1 MDRVYLSSE
10 LAQKI
15 VPKEVVSGVNLSTL
29 TGILHVKD
37 NVSQI
42 VPCDDKDDSGIPYKC
57 PSREDLLKK
66 VKYEYGNLDIELF
79 MKKLQQDGITDA
91 RLERS
96 TAGQTSSFTIT
107 IPSEDTVVKI
117 EENSTHII
125 CGGKQSLRLK
135 LRDFLMKCIQNF

>member
-15 VPKEVVSGVNLSTL
+15 VPKEVVTGVNLSTL

-37 NVSQI
+37 NVSHI
-42 VPCDDKDDSGIPYKC
+42 VPCDEAEAAEIAYKC

-91 RLERS
+91 RLERN
-96 TAGQTSSFTIT
+96 TGGQGTSFTIT

-117 EENSTHII
+117 EENSTHIV